1 MIKKKNLVFLG
12 PPGAGKGTLSEII
25 INDEK
30 LVHIS
35 TGDIFRAEIKNGTEL
50 GREAKAYMDAGK
62 LVPDDVIIAMM
73 EHRLQED
80 DAKEGF
86 MLDGFPR
93 TIAQAEALDAM
104 LAKLQ
109 LKLDAVV
116 NLVIDDDTVV
126 GRLTSRRVC
135 RQCGEIYNTVLKP
148 SSKEGV
154 CDKCGGEVV
163 QRDDDKEEVI
173 RKRLSVF
180 HEQTAPLIDY
190 YSNQGLLVAVDA
202 TGGKDAVLK
211 ILEQKKAN
219 A

>member
-1 MIKKKNLVFLG
+1 MRIILLG
-12 PPGAGKGTLSEII
+12 APGAGKGTQADSI
-25 INDEK
+25 K
-30 LVHIS
+30 AKYPVSHIS
-35 TGDIFRAEIKNGTEL
+35 TGAMLRFHVKQETEL
-50 GREAKAYMDAGK
+50 GKNAKAYMDAGK

-104 LAKLQ
+104 LTKLK

-135 RQCGEIYNTVLKP
+135 RQCGEIYNTALKP
-148 SSKEGV
+148 SAKEGV
-154 CDKCGGEVV
+154 CDKCGGQLY
-163 QRDDDKEEVI
+163 QRKDDNEETVGN
-173 RKRLSVF
+173 RLKVYS
-180 HEQTAPLIDY
+180 EQTAPLIDY
-190 YSNQGLLVAVDA
+190 YKNKGVLIDIDGVGTIDEVFARIVAA
-202 TGGKDAVLK
+202 LK
-211 ILEQKKAN
+211 
-219 A
+219 

>member
-1 MIKKKNLVFLG
+1 
-12 PPGAGKGTLSEII
+12 
-25 INDEK
+25 
-30 LVHIS
+30 
-35 TGDIFRAEIKNGTEL
+35 
-50 GREAKAYMDAGK
+50 MDAGK

-80 DAKEGF
+80 DAKDGF